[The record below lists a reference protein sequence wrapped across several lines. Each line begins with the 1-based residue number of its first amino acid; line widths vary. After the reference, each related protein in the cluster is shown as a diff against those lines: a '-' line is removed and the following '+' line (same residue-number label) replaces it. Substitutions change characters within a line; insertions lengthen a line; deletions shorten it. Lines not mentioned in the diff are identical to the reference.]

1 MVERNGHSK
10 QAFTYHQGWS
20 SLTEADAEDIV
31 AFWKRENALPAGMDP
46 ASRVGQVV
54 MFARDDSGEVAA
66 VSTAMPQ
73 WPPALGQP
81 VYFYRSYVAPAF
93 RTTRV
98 VYNLLRRSVRL
109 LESDAEA
116 HDWPCIGVL
125 LELENE
131 RFGKAGRMP
140 IWPRIEFVYIGRSP
154 RGLEC
159 RVHWFRRA
167 RLKDAPASG
176 G

>member
-1 MVERNGHSK
+1 MTDSDSRTPDFS
-10 QAFTYHQGWS
+10 YHAGWTE
-20 SLTEADAEDIV
+20 LTESDAEEII
-31 AFWKRENALPAGMDP
+31 AFWKREGALPRGMDP
-46 ASRVGQVV
+46 KARAGQVV
-54 MFARDDSGEVAA
+54 MFARDEAGEVAA
-66 VSTAMPQ
+66 VSTAVPQ
-73 WPPALGQP
+73 QPPQLGQP
-81 VYFYRSYVAPAF
+81 VYFYRSYVAPAW
-93 RTTRV
+93 RHTRV

-109 LESDAEA
+109 LEQDAES

-131 RFGKAGRMP
+131 RFGQAGRMP

-167 RLKDAPASG
+167 RLKDPAPQPS
-176 G
+176 